1 MEIGTKGKNKRNNVK
16 TGTWNIK
23 TLNEKELELVE
34 EFKKANTAFIVVTE
48 TKKKEVG
55 KKELRQKFIEWEG
68 LSALSVLILYGPN
81 ENETR
86 KR

>member
-1 MEIGTKGKNKRNNVK
+1 MK

-68 LSALSVLILYGPN
+68 LSELSVLILYSPN